1 MQFSNPFDNPQG
13 QFYILRNDQQQYSLW
28 PAHCDLPAGWA
39 VVCPPQS
46 AEACNAWLAANWST
60 LTPPIM
66 RHKELTMTTR
76 LPLVAAQPGIWMAE
90 RLSTLPGAWSVAHYV
105 ELRGALDPALLGK
118 AIVAGLQQADTL
130 SLRFEEE
137 EGEVWQWVAADRTF
151 GEPSIIDLRTA
162 PDPHRAA
169 TERMQADL
177 AQDLRVDGGN
187 PLVCHQLLRVGDD
200 RWYWYQR
207 YHHLLVDGFSFPAI
221 TRQIAAIYRAWQ
233 RGEATPESP
242 FTPFA
247 EVVDEY
253 QRYAGSEAWQ
263 RDKAFWQAQR
273 QALPAPASLSA
284 APLGGRA
291 AGSDI
296 WRMKLEMNADAFR
309 RLAGYAPQ
317 CQPADLALAL
327 TTLWLGRLCNRMDYA
342 AGFIFMRRMGSA
354 ALTSTGPVLNV
365 LPLAV
370 HIDAQETLADLAM
383 RLAAQLKK
391 MRRHQR
397 YDAEQ
402 IVRDSGKAAGDEPLF
417 GPVLN
422 VKVFDYQLD
431 IDGVQALTH
440 TLATGPVND
449 LELALFPDETGGLS
463 LEILANKARYDEAEL
478 RRHVARLTALLAQF
492 AADPALRCGEA
503 EMLSADE
510 LARLAAVN
518 DTAVPLPAT
527 TLSALVAD
535 RARKTPDAPAL
546 ADAHWQFSYREMRQQ
561 VVALAQLLRQ
571 RGVKPGESVAVA
583 LPRSVFLT
591 LALHSIVEA
600 GAAWLPL
607 DTGYPDDR
615 LRMMLEDAR
624 PSLLITSADQLARF
638 SDIPGLESLCYQQ
651 PLAAGDDAPLALSKP
666 DHTAYIIFTSGS
678 TGRPKGVM
686 VGQTAIVNRLL
697 WMQDRY
703 PLSAQDVVAQKTPCS
718 FDVSVW
724 EFWWPFIAGAQLV
737 MAEPEAHRDP
747 QAMQQFFARYGV
759 TTTHFVPSMLA
770 AFVASLDAD
779 SVAAC
784 RTLRR
789 VFCSGEALPTELCR
803 EWERLT
809 GAPLHN
815 LYGPTEAAVDVSWY
829 PACGSELAAVTGS
842 SVPIG
847 WPVWNTGLRIL
858 DAAMRPVPPGVAGD
872 LYLTGIQLAQ
882 GYLGRPD
889 LTASR
894 FIADPFAPGERMYR
908 TGDVARWLTNG
919 AVEYLGRSDDQL
931 KIRGQ
936 RIELGEIDRVM
947 SALPDVA
954 QAVSHAC
961 VFNQAAATG
970 GDARQLVGY
979 LVSDSGLPLDTAA
992 LKARLAEQLPPHMVP
1007 VVLMQLAELPLSANG
1022 KLDRKALP
1030 LPTLGGER
1038 SGRPPEPGMETLV
1051 ATAFS
1056 QLLGCEVNDID
1067 ADFFA
1072 LGGHSL
1078 LAMRLAAQLSR
1089 QLARQVTPGQVMVAS
1104 TVGKLSALLAADL
1117 SDEQARR
1124 LGLDTL
1130 LPLRESDGP
1139 TLFCFHPA
1147 SGFAWQ
1153 FSVLARY
1160 LSPRWSITG
1169 IQSPRPQGPMAS
1181 AASLDEVCEHH
1192 LRTLLAQQP
1201 HGPYYLFGYSLGGTL
1216 AQGIAARL
1224 RQRGEAV
1231 AFLGLLDTW
1240 PPETQNWAEKEA
1252 NGLDPEVL
1260 AEIDREREAFLAAQQ
1275 GQASGELFSAIEG
1288 NYADAVRLL
1297 TTAHSAKFDGKAT
1310 LFVAEKT
1317 RQAGMDPQVV
1327 WGPWVAEL
1335 EVFSQNCAH
1344 VDIISPQAF
1353 EAIGPVVRE
1362 ILG

>member
-1 MQFSNPFDNPQG
+1 
-13 QFYILRNDQQQYSLW
+13 
-28 PAHCDLPAGWA
+28 
-39 VVCPPQS
+39 
-46 AEACNAWLAANWST
+46 
-60 LTPPIM
+60 
-66 RHKELTMTTR
+66 MTTR

-309 RLAGYAPQ
+309 RLAGHAPQ

-535 RARKTPDAPAL
+535 QARKTPDAPAL

-571 RGVKPGESVAVA
+571 RGVKPGDSVAVA

-591 LALHSIVEA
+591 LALHGIVEA

-829 PACGSELAAVTGS
+829 PACGPELAAVTGS

-947 SALPDVA
+947 SGLPDVA

-1007 VVLMQLAELPLSANG
+1007 VVLMQLAELSLSANG

-1297 TTAHSAKFDGKAT
+1297 TSAHSAKFDGKAT

-1317 RQAGMDPQVV
+1317 RQEGMDPQVV

>member
-1 MQFSNPFDNPQG
+1 
-13 QFYILRNDQQQYSLW
+13 
-28 PAHCDLPAGWA
+28 
-39 VVCPPQS
+39 
-46 AEACNAWLAANWST
+46 
-60 LTPPIM
+60 
-66 RHKELTMTTR
+66 MTTR

-105 ELRGALDPALLGK
+105 ELRGALDPTLLGK

-137 EGEVWQWVAADRTF
+137 EGEVWQWLAADRTF
-151 GEPSIIDLRTA
+151 AEPSIIDLRTA

-253 QRYAGSEAWQ
+253 QRYAGSGAWQ

-309 RLAGYAPQ
+309 RLAGHAPQ

-370 HIDAQETLADLAM
+370 HIDARETLADLAM
-383 RLAAQLKK
+383 RLAGQLKK

-431 IDGVQALTH
+431 IDGVQAVTH

-478 RRHVARLTALLAQF
+478 RRHMARLTALLAQF
-492 AADPALRCGEA
+492 AADPTLRCGEA

-535 RARKTPDAPAL
+535 QARKTPDAPAL
-546 ADAHWQFSYREMRQQ
+546 ADARWQLSYREMRQQ

-571 RGVKPGESVAVA
+571 RGVKPGDSVAVA

-591 LALHSIVEA
+591 LALHGIVEA

-624 PSLLITSADQLARF
+624 PSLLIATEDQLARF

-703 PLSAQDVVAQKTPCS
+703 PLSADDVVAQKTPCS

-829 PACGSELAAVTGS
+829 PACGPELAAVTGS

-947 SALPDVA
+947 SALPDVG

-992 LKARLAEQLPPHMVP
+992 LKAQLAEQLPPHMVP

-1051 ATAFS
+1051 AAAFS

-1117 SDEQARR
+1117 SDEQAQR

-1192 LRTLLAQQP
+1192 LQTLLAQQP

-1317 RQAGMDPQVV
+1317 RQEGMDPQVV
-1327 WGPWVAEL
+1327 WGPWVGEL

>member
-1 MQFSNPFDNPQG
+1 TG
-13 QFYILRNDQQQYSLW
+13 
-28 PAHCDLPAGWA
+28 G
-39 VVCPPQS
+39 S
-46 AEACNAWLAANWST
+46 A
-60 LTPPIM
+60 
-66 RHKELTMTTR
+66 
-76 LPLVAAQPGIWMAE
+76 
-90 RLSTLPGAWSVAHYV
+90 
-105 ELRGALDPALLGK
+105 LGC
-118 AIVAGLQQADTL
+118 L
-130 SLRFEEE
+130 E
-137 EGEVWQWVAADRTF
+137 
-151 GEPSIIDLRTA
+151 
-162 PDPHRAA
+162 
-169 TERMQADL
+169 
-177 AQDLRVDGGN
+177 
-187 PLVCHQLLRVGDD
+187 LLRVGDD

-309 RLAGYAPQ
+309 RLASHAPQ

-370 HIDAQETLADLAM
+370 HIDARETLADLAM

-431 IDGVQALTH
+431 IDGVQAVTH

-478 RRHVARLTALLAQF
+478 RRHMARLTALLAQF
-492 AADPALRCGEA
+492 AADPTLRCGEA

-535 RARKTPDAPAL
+535 QARKTPDAPAL
-546 ADAHWQFSYREMRQQ
+546 ADARWQFSYREMRQQ

-571 RGVKPGESVAVA
+571 RGVKPGDSVAVA

-591 LALHSIVEA
+591 LALHGIVEA

-624 PSLLITSADQLARF
+624 PSLLIATEDQLARF

-703 PLSAQDVVAQKTPCS
+703 PLSADDVVAQKTPCS

-829 PACGSELAAVTGS
+829 PACGPELAAVTGS

-908 TGDVARWLTNG
+908 TGDVARWLANG

-947 SALPDVA
+947 SALPDVG

-1051 ATAFS
+1051 AAVFS

-1192 LRTLLAQQP
+1192 LQTLLAQQP

-1317 RQAGMDPQVV
+1317 RQEGMDPQVV
-1327 WGPWVAEL
+1327 WGPWVGEL

>member
-1 MQFSNPFDNPQG
+1 
-13 QFYILRNDQQQYSLW
+13 
-28 PAHCDLPAGWA
+28 
-39 VVCPPQS
+39 
-46 AEACNAWLAANWST
+46 
-60 LTPPIM
+60 
-66 RHKELTMTTR
+66 MTTR

-105 ELRGALDPALLGK
+105 ELRGALDPTLLGK

-137 EGEVWQWVAADRTF
+137 EGEIWQWLAADRTF
-151 GEPSIIDLRTA
+151 AEPSIIDLRTA

-309 RLAGYAPQ
+309 RLASHAPQ

-370 HIDAQETLADLAM
+370 HIDARETLADLAM

-431 IDGVQALTH
+431 IDGVQAVTH

-478 RRHVARLTALLAQF
+478 RRHMARLTALLAQF

-518 DTAVPLPAT
+518 DTAVPLPPT

-535 RARKTPDAPAL
+535 QARKTPDAPAL
-546 ADAHWQFSYREMRQQ
+546 ADARWQFSYREMRQQ

-571 RGVKPGESVAVA
+571 RGVKPGDSVAVA

-591 LALHSIVEA
+591 LALHGIVEA

-624 PSLLITSADQLARF
+624 PSLLIATEDQLARF

-651 PLAAGDDAPLALSKP
+651 PLAAGDEAPLALSKP

-703 PLSAQDVVAQKTPCS
+703 PLSADDVVAQKTPCS

-737 MAEPEAHRDP
+737 MAEPESHRDP

-947 SALPDVA
+947 LALPDVG

-1051 ATAFS
+1051 AAAFS

-1117 SDEQARR
+1117 SDEQAQR

-1192 LRTLLAQQP
+1192 LQTLLAQQP

-1317 RQAGMDPQVV
+1317 RQEGMDPQVV
-1327 WGPWVAEL
+1327 WGPWVGEL

>member
-1 MQFSNPFDNPQG
+1 
-13 QFYILRNDQQQYSLW
+13 
-28 PAHCDLPAGWA
+28 
-39 VVCPPQS
+39 
-46 AEACNAWLAANWST
+46 
-60 LTPPIM
+60 
-66 RHKELTMTTR
+66 MTTR

-105 ELRGALDPALLGK
+105 ELRGALDPTLLGK

-137 EGEVWQWVAADRTF
+137 EGEVWQWLAADRTF
-151 GEPSIIDLRTA
+151 AEPSIIDLRTA

-309 RLAGYAPQ
+309 RLASHAPQ

-370 HIDAQETLADLAM
+370 HIDARETLADLAM

-431 IDGVQALTH
+431 IDGVEAVTH

-478 RRHVARLTALLAQF
+478 RRHMARLTALLAQF
-492 AADPALRCGEA
+492 AADPAMRCGEA

-535 RARKTPDAPAL
+535 QARKTPDAPAL
-546 ADAHWQFSYREMRQQ
+546 ADARWQFSYREMRQQ

-571 RGVKPGESVAVA
+571 RGVKPGDSVAVA

-591 LALHSIVEA
+591 LALHGIVEA

-624 PSLLITSADQLARF
+624 PSLLIATEDQLARF

-703 PLSAQDVVAQKTPCS
+703 PLSADDVVAQKTPCS

-829 PACGSELAAVTGS
+829 PACGPELAAVTGS

-908 TGDVARWLTNG
+908 TGDVARWLANG

-947 SALPDVA
+947 SALPDVG

-1051 ATAFS
+1051 AAAFS

-1117 SDEQARR
+1117 SDEQAQR

-1317 RQAGMDPQVV
+1317 RQEGMDPQVV
-1327 WGPWVAEL
+1327 WGPWVGEL

>member
-1 MQFSNPFDNPQG
+1 
-13 QFYILRNDQQQYSLW
+13 
-28 PAHCDLPAGWA
+28 
-39 VVCPPQS
+39 
-46 AEACNAWLAANWST
+46 
-60 LTPPIM
+60 
-66 RHKELTMTTR
+66 MTTR

-309 RLAGYAPQ
+309 RLAGHAPQ

-431 IDGVQALTH
+431 IDGVQAVTH

-535 RARKTPDAPAL
+535 QARKTPDAPAL
-546 ADAHWQFSYREMRQQ
+546 ADARWQFSYREMRQQ

-571 RGVKPGESVAVA
+571 RGVKPGDSVAVA

-591 LALHSIVEA
+591 LALHGIVEA

-624 PSLLITSADQLARF
+624 PSLLITSEDQLARF

-829 PACGSELAAVTGS
+829 PACGPELAAVTGS

-1007 VVLMQLAELPLSANG
+1007 VVLMQLADLPLSANG

>member
-1 MQFSNPFDNPQG
+1 
-13 QFYILRNDQQQYSLW
+13 
-28 PAHCDLPAGWA
+28 
-39 VVCPPQS
+39 
-46 AEACNAWLAANWST
+46 
-60 LTPPIM
+60 
-66 RHKELTMTTR
+66 MTTR

-233 RGEATPESP
+233 RGETTPESP

-273 QALPAPASLSA
+273 QALPSPASLSA

-309 RLAGYAPQ
+309 RLAGHAPQ

-431 IDGVQALTH
+431 IDGVQAVTH

-503 EMLSADE
+503 EMLSANE

-518 DTAVPLPAT
+518 DTVVPLPAT

-535 RARKTPDAPAL
+535 QARKTPDAPAL
-546 ADAHWQFSYREMRQQ
+546 ADARWQFSYREMRQQ

-571 RGVKPGESVAVA
+571 RGVKPGDSVAVA

-591 LALHSIVEA
+591 LALHGIVEA

-624 PSLLITSADQLARF
+624 PSLLITSEDQLARF

-829 PACGSELAAVTGS
+829 PACGPELAAVTGS

-947 SALPDVA
+947 SGLPDVA

-1007 VVLMQLAELPLSANG
+1007 VVLMQLADLPLSANG

>member
-1 MQFSNPFDNPQG
+1 
-13 QFYILRNDQQQYSLW
+13 
-28 PAHCDLPAGWA
+28 
-39 VVCPPQS
+39 
-46 AEACNAWLAANWST
+46 
-60 LTPPIM
+60 
-66 RHKELTMTTR
+66 MTTR

-105 ELRGALDPALLGK
+105 ELRGALDPTLLGK

-151 GEPSIIDLRTA
+151 AEPSIIDLRTA

-309 RLAGYAPQ
+309 RLASHAPQ

-370 HIDAQETLADLAM
+370 HIDARETLADLAM

-431 IDGVQALTH
+431 IDGVQAVTH

-478 RRHVARLTALLAQF
+478 RRHMARLTALLAQF
-492 AADPALRCGEA
+492 AADPTLRCGEA

-535 RARKTPDAPAL
+535 QARKTPDAPAL
-546 ADAHWQFSYREMRQQ
+546 ADARWQFSYREMRQQ

-571 RGVKPGESVAVA
+571 RGVKPGDSVAVA

-591 LALHSIVEA
+591 LALHGIVEA

-624 PSLLITSADQLARF
+624 PSLLIATEDQLARF

-703 PLSAQDVVAQKTPCS
+703 PLSADDVVAQKTPCS

-829 PACGSELAAVTGS
+829 PACGPELAAVTGS

-908 TGDVARWLTNG
+908 TGDVARWLANG

-947 SALPDVA
+947 SALPDVG

-1051 ATAFS
+1051 AAAFS

-1117 SDEQARR
+1117 SDEQAQR

-1139 TLFCFHPA
+1139 RLFCFHPA

-1181 AASLDEVCEHH
+1181 AASLDEVYEHH
-1192 LRTLLAQQP
+1192 LQTLLAQQP

-1317 RQAGMDPQVV
+1317 RQEGMDPQVV
-1327 WGPWVAEL
+1327 WGPWVGEL

>member
-1 MQFSNPFDNPQG
+1 
-13 QFYILRNDQQQYSLW
+13 
-28 PAHCDLPAGWA
+28 
-39 VVCPPQS
+39 
-46 AEACNAWLAANWST
+46 
-60 LTPPIM
+60 
-66 RHKELTMTTR
+66 MTTR

-273 QALPAPASLSA
+273 QALPSPASLSA

-309 RLAGYAPQ
+309 RLAGHAPQ

-431 IDGVQALTH
+431 IDGVQAVTH

-503 EMLSADE
+503 EMLSANE

-518 DTAVPLPAT
+518 DTVVPLPAT

-535 RARKTPDAPAL
+535 QARKTPDAPAL
-546 ADAHWQFSYREMRQQ
+546 ADARWQFSYREMRQQ

-571 RGVKPGESVAVA
+571 RGVKPGDSVAVA

-591 LALHSIVEA
+591 LALHGIVEA

-624 PSLLITSADQLARF
+624 PSLLITSEDQLARF

-724 EFWWPFIAGAQLV
+724 EFWWPFIAGTQLV

-829 PACGSELAAVTGS
+829 PACGPELAAVTGS

-947 SALPDVA
+947 SGLPDVA

-1104 TVGKLSALLAADL
+1104 AVGKLSALLAADL

>member
-1 MQFSNPFDNPQG
+1 M
-13 QFYILRNDQQQYSLW
+13 
-28 PAHCDLPAGWA
+28 
-39 VVCPPQS
+39 
-46 AEACNAWLAANWST
+46 
-60 LTPPIM
+60 
-66 RHKELTMTTR
+66 
-76 LPLVAAQPGIWMAE
+76 
-90 RLSTLPGAWSVAHYV
+90 
-105 ELRGALDPALLGK
+105 
-118 AIVAGLQQADTL
+118 
-130 SLRFEEE
+130 
-137 EGEVWQWVAADRTF
+137 
-151 GEPSIIDLRTA
+151 
-162 PDPHRAA
+162 
-169 TERMQADL
+169 
-177 AQDLRVDGGN
+177 
-187 PLVCHQLLRVGDD
+187 
-200 RWYWYQR
+200 
-207 YHHLLVDGFSFPAI
+207 DGFSFPAI

-309 RLAGYAPQ
+309 RLAGHAPQ

-431 IDGVQALTH
+431 IDGVQAVTH

-478 RRHVARLTALLAQF
+478 RRHMARLTALLAQF

-535 RARKTPDAPAL
+535 QARKTPDAPAL
-546 ADAHWQFSYREMRQQ
+546 ADARWQFSYREMRQQ

-571 RGVKPGESVAVA
+571 RGVKPGDSVAVA

-591 LALHSIVEA
+591 LALHGIVEA

-624 PSLLITSADQLARF
+624 PSLLIATEDQLARF

-703 PLSAQDVVAQKTPCS
+703 PLSADDVVAQKTPCS

-947 SALPDVA
+947 LALPDVG

-1051 ATAFS
+1051 AAAFS

-1117 SDEQARR
+1117 SDEQAQR

-1192 LRTLLAQQP
+1192 LQTLLAQQP

-1317 RQAGMDPQVV
+1317 RQEGMDPQVV
-1327 WGPWVAEL
+1327 WGPWVGEL

>member
-1 MQFSNPFDNPQG
+1 
-13 QFYILRNDQQQYSLW
+13 
-28 PAHCDLPAGWA
+28 
-39 VVCPPQS
+39 
-46 AEACNAWLAANWST
+46 
-60 LTPPIM
+60 
-66 RHKELTMTTR
+66 MTTR

-105 ELRGALDPALLGK
+105 ELRGALDPTLLGK
-118 AIVAGLQQADTL
+118 SIVAGLQQADTL

-137 EGEVWQWVAADRTF
+137 EGEVWQWLAADRTF
-151 GEPSIIDLRTA
+151 AEPSIIDLRTA

-309 RLAGYAPQ
+309 RLASHAPQ

-370 HIDAQETLADLAM
+370 HIDARETLADLAM
-383 RLAAQLKK
+383 RLAGQLKK

-431 IDGVQALTH
+431 IDGVEAVTH

-478 RRHVARLTALLAQF
+478 RRHMARLTALLAQF

-518 DTAVPLPAT
+518 DTVVPLPAT

-535 RARKTPDAPAL
+535 QARKTPDAPAL
-546 ADAHWQFSYREMRQQ
+546 ADARWQFSYREMRQQ

-571 RGVKPGESVAVA
+571 RGVKPGDSVAVA

-591 LALHSIVEA
+591 LALHGIVEA

-607 DTGYPDDR
+607 DTSYPDDR

-624 PSLLITSADQLARF
+624 PSLLIATEDQLARF

-651 PLAAGDDAPLALSKP
+651 PLAAGDDAPLAVSKP

-703 PLSAQDVVAQKTPCS
+703 PLSADDVVAQKTPCS

-947 SALPDVA
+947 SALPDVG

-1051 ATAFS
+1051 AAAFS

-1117 SDEQARR
+1117 SDEQAQR

-1192 LRTLLAQQP
+1192 LQTLLAQQP

-1317 RQAGMDPQVV
+1317 RQEGMDPQVV
-1327 WGPWVAEL
+1327 WGPWVGEL

>member
-1 MQFSNPFDNPQG
+1 
-13 QFYILRNDQQQYSLW
+13 
-28 PAHCDLPAGWA
+28 
-39 VVCPPQS
+39 
-46 AEACNAWLAANWST
+46 
-60 LTPPIM
+60 
-66 RHKELTMTTR
+66 MTTR

-105 ELRGALDPALLGK
+105 ELRGALDPTLLGK

-151 GEPSIIDLRTA
+151 AEPSIIDLRTA

-309 RLAGYAPQ
+309 RLAGHAPQ

-370 HIDAQETLADLAM
+370 HIDARETLADLAM
-383 RLAAQLKK
+383 RLAGQLKK

-431 IDGVQALTH
+431 IDGVQAVTH

-478 RRHVARLTALLAQF
+478 RRHMARLTALLAQF

-535 RARKTPDAPAL
+535 QARKTPDAPAL
-546 ADAHWQFSYREMRQQ
+546 ADARWQFSYREMRQQ

-571 RGVKPGESVAVA
+571 RGVKPGDSVAVA

-591 LALHSIVEA
+591 LALHGIVEA

-624 PSLLITSADQLARF
+624 PSLLIATEDQLARF

-703 PLSAQDVVAQKTPCS
+703 PLSADDVVAQKTPCS

-829 PACGSELAAVTGS
+829 PACGPELAAVTGS

-947 SALPDVA
+947 LALPDVG

-1051 ATAFS
+1051 AAAFS

-1117 SDEQARR
+1117 SDEQAQR

-1317 RQAGMDPQVV
+1317 RQEGMDPQVV
-1327 WGPWVAEL
+1327 WGPWVGEL

>member
-1 MQFSNPFDNPQG
+1 
-13 QFYILRNDQQQYSLW
+13 
-28 PAHCDLPAGWA
+28 
-39 VVCPPQS
+39 
-46 AEACNAWLAANWST
+46 
-60 LTPPIM
+60 
-66 RHKELTMTTR
+66 MTTR

-130 SLRFEEE
+130 SLRFEEQ
-137 EGEVWQWVAADRTF
+137 EGEVWQWVAAERTF
-151 GEPSIIDLRTA
+151 AEPPIIDLRLT

-242 FTPFA
+242 FTSFA

-309 RLAGYAPQ
+309 RLASHVPQ

-431 IDGVQALTH
+431 IDGVEAVTH

-478 RRHVARLTALLAQF
+478 RRHMARLTALLAQF
-492 AADPALRCGEA
+492 AADPTLRCGDA

-518 DTAVPLPAT
+518 DTAMPLPAT

-535 RARKTPDAPAL
+535 QARKTPDAPAL
-546 ADAHWQFSYREMRQQ
+546 ADANWQFSYREMRQQ

-571 RGVKPGESVAVA
+571 RGVKPGDSVAVA

-591 LALHSIVEA
+591 LALHGIVEA

-624 PSLLITSADQLARF
+624 PSLLIASADQLARF

-651 PLAAGDDAPLALSKP
+651 PLAVVDDAPLALSKP

-829 PACGSELAAVTGS
+829 PACGPELAAVTGS

-908 TGDVARWLTNG
+908 TGDVARWLANG

-936 RIELGEIDRVM
+936 RIELGEIDRAM

-1051 ATAFS
+1051 AAAFS

-1089 QLARQVTPGQVMVAS
+1089 QLARQLTPGQVMVAS

-1117 SDEQARR
+1117 SDEQAQR

-1130 LPLRESDGP
+1130 LPLRESEGP

-1192 LRTLLAQQP
+1192 LQTLLAQQP

-1252 NGLDPEVL
+1252 NGLDPAVL
-1260 AEIDREREAFLAAQQ
+1260 AEIARERETFLAAQQ
-1275 GQASGELFSAIEG
+1275 GQASGELFCAIEA

-1327 WGPWVAEL
+1327 WGPWVGEL

-1353 EAIGPVVRE
+1353 EAIGPVVKE

>member
-1 MQFSNPFDNPQG
+1 
-13 QFYILRNDQQQYSLW
+13 
-28 PAHCDLPAGWA
+28 
-39 VVCPPQS
+39 
-46 AEACNAWLAANWST
+46 
-60 LTPPIM
+60 M
-66 RHKELTMTTR
+66 RYKELTMTTR

-105 ELRGALDPALLGK
+105 ELRGALDPTLLGK

-137 EGEVWQWVAADRTF
+137 EGEVWQWLAADRTF
-151 GEPSIIDLRTA
+151 AEPSIIDLRTA

-200 RWYWYQR
+200 CWYWYQR

-309 RLAGYAPQ
+309 RLASHAPQ

-327 TTLWLGRLCNRMDYA
+327 TTLWLGRLCNRMDYT

-383 RLAAQLKK
+383 RLAGQLKK

-431 IDGVQALTH
+431 IDGVQAVTH

-478 RRHVARLTALLAQF
+478 RRHMARLTALLAQF

-518 DTAVPLPAT
+518 DTVEPLPAT

-535 RARKTPDAPAL
+535 QARKTPDAPAL
-546 ADAHWQFSYREMRQQ
+546 ADARWQFSYREMRQQ
-561 VVALAQLLRQ
+561 VVALAQRLRQ
-571 RGVKPGESVAVA
+571 RGVKPGDSVAVA

-591 LALHSIVEA
+591 LALHGIVEA

-624 PSLLITSADQLARF
+624 PTLLIATEDQLARF
-638 SDIPGLESLCYQQ
+638 SDIPGLQSLCYQQ
-651 PLAAGDDAPLALSKP
+651 PLAAGDEAPLALSKP

-703 PLSAQDVVAQKTPCS
+703 PLSADDVVAQKTPCS

-829 PACGSELAAVTGS
+829 PACGPELAAVTGS

-908 TGDVARWLTNG
+908 TGDVARWLANG

-947 SALPDVA
+947 SALPDVG

-1117 SDEQARR
+1117 SDEQAQR

-1317 RQAGMDPQVV
+1317 RQEGMDPQVV
-1327 WGPWVAEL
+1327 WGPWVGEL

-1344 VDIISPQAF
+1344 VDIISPEAF

>member
-1 MQFSNPFDNPQG
+1 
-13 QFYILRNDQQQYSLW
+13 
-28 PAHCDLPAGWA
+28 
-39 VVCPPQS
+39 
-46 AEACNAWLAANWST
+46 
-60 LTPPIM
+60 
-66 RHKELTMTTR
+66 MTTR

-105 ELRGALDPALLGK
+105 ELRGALDPTLLGK

-137 EGEVWQWVAADRTF
+137 EGEVWQWLAADRTF
-151 GEPSIIDLRTA
+151 AEPSIIDLRTA

-309 RLAGYAPQ
+309 RLAGHAPQ

-383 RLAAQLKK
+383 RLAGQLKK

-431 IDGVQALTH
+431 IDGVQAVTH

-478 RRHVARLTALLAQF
+478 RRHMARLTALLAQF

-535 RARKTPDAPAL
+535 QARKTPDAPAL
-546 ADAHWQFSYREMRQQ
+546 ADARWQFSYREMRQQ

-571 RGVKPGESVAVA
+571 RGVKPGDSVAVA

-591 LALHSIVEA
+591 LALHGIVEA

-624 PSLLITSADQLARF
+624 PSLLIATEDQLARF

-703 PLSAQDVVAQKTPCS
+703 PLSADDVVAQKTPCS

-724 EFWWPFIAGAQLV
+724 EFWWPFIAGSQLV

-829 PACGSELAAVTGS
+829 PACGPELAAVTGS

-908 TGDVARWLTNG
+908 TGDVARWLANG

-947 SALPDVA
+947 SALPDVG

-1051 ATAFS
+1051 AAAFS

-1117 SDEQARR
+1117 SDEQAQR

-1192 LRTLLAQQP
+1192 LQTLLAQQP

-1317 RQAGMDPQVV
+1317 RQEGMDPQVV
-1327 WGPWVAEL
+1327 WGPWVGEL

>member
-1 MQFSNPFDNPQG
+1 
-13 QFYILRNDQQQYSLW
+13 
-28 PAHCDLPAGWA
+28 
-39 VVCPPQS
+39 
-46 AEACNAWLAANWST
+46 
-60 LTPPIM
+60 
-66 RHKELTMTTR
+66 MTTR

-105 ELRGALDPALLGK
+105 ELRGALDPTLLGK

-137 EGEVWQWVAADRTF
+137 EGEVWQWLAADRTF
-151 GEPSIIDLRTA
+151 AEPSIIDLRTA

-247 EVVDEY
+247 GVVDEY

-309 RLAGYAPQ
+309 RLASHAPQ

-370 HIDAQETLADLAM
+370 HIDARETLADLAM

-431 IDGVQALTH
+431 IDGVQAVTH

-478 RRHVARLTALLAQF
+478 RRHMARLTALLAQF
-492 AADPALRCGEA
+492 AADPTLRCGEA

-535 RARKTPDAPAL
+535 QARKTPDAPAL
-546 ADAHWQFSYREMRQQ
+546 ADARWQFSYREMRQQ

-571 RGVKPGESVAVA
+571 RGVKPGDSVAVA

-591 LALHSIVEA
+591 LALHGIVEA

-624 PSLLITSADQLARF
+624 PSLLIATEDQLARF

-651 PLAAGDDAPLALSKP
+651 PLAAGDDAPLAVSKP

-703 PLSAQDVVAQKTPCS
+703 PLSADDVVAQKTPCS

-829 PACGSELAAVTGS
+829 PACGPELAAVTGS

-919 AVEYLGRSDDQL
+919 AVGYLGRSDDQL

-947 SALPDVA
+947 LALPDVG

-1051 ATAFS
+1051 AAAFS

-1117 SDEQARR
+1117 SDEQAQR

-1317 RQAGMDPQVV
+1317 RQEGMDPQVV
-1327 WGPWVAEL
+1327 WGPWVGEL

>member
-1 MQFSNPFDNPQG
+1 
-13 QFYILRNDQQQYSLW
+13 
-28 PAHCDLPAGWA
+28 
-39 VVCPPQS
+39 
-46 AEACNAWLAANWST
+46 
-60 LTPPIM
+60 
-66 RHKELTMTTR
+66 MTTR

-105 ELRGALDPALLGK
+105 ELRGALDPTLLGK

-137 EGEVWQWVAADRTF
+137 EGEVWQWLAADRTF
-151 GEPSIIDLRTA
+151 AEPSIIDLRTA

-242 FTPFA
+242 FTPFV

-309 RLAGYAPQ
+309 RLASHAPQ

-370 HIDAQETLADLAM
+370 HIDARETLADLAM
-383 RLAAQLKK
+383 RLAGQLKK

-431 IDGVQALTH
+431 IDGVQAVTH

-478 RRHVARLTALLAQF
+478 RRHMARLTALLAQF

-518 DTAVPLPAT
+518 DTVVPLPAT

-535 RARKTPDAPAL
+535 QARKTPDAPAL
-546 ADAHWQFSYREMRQQ
+546 ADARWQFSYREMRQQ

-571 RGVKPGESVAVA
+571 RGVKPGDSVAVA

-591 LALHSIVEA
+591 LALHGIVEA

-624 PSLLITSADQLARF
+624 PSLLITSEDQLARF

-703 PLSAQDVVAQKTPCS
+703 PLSADDVVAQKTPCS

-908 TGDVARWLTNG
+908 TGDVAHWLANG

-947 SALPDVA
+947 SALPDVG

-1030 LPTLGGER
+1030 LPTLGSER

-1051 ATAFS
+1051 AAAFS

-1117 SDEQARR
+1117 SDEQAQR

-1317 RQAGMDPQVV
+1317 RQEGMDPQVV
-1327 WGPWVAEL
+1327 WGPWVGEL

>member
-1 MQFSNPFDNPQG
+1 
-13 QFYILRNDQQQYSLW
+13 
-28 PAHCDLPAGWA
+28 
-39 VVCPPQS
+39 
-46 AEACNAWLAANWST
+46 
-60 LTPPIM
+60 
-66 RHKELTMTTR
+66 MTTR

-105 ELRGALDPALLGK
+105 ELRGALDPTLLGK
-118 AIVAGLQQADTL
+118 SIVAGLQQADTL

-137 EGEVWQWVAADRTF
+137 EGEVWQWLAADRTF
-151 GEPSIIDLRTA
+151 AEPSIIDLRTA

-309 RLAGYAPQ
+309 RLASHAPQ

-370 HIDAQETLADLAM
+370 HIDARETLADLAM
-383 RLAAQLKK
+383 RLAGQLKK

-431 IDGVQALTH
+431 IDGVEAVTH

-478 RRHVARLTALLAQF
+478 RRHMARLTALLAQF

-518 DTAVPLPAT
+518 DTVVPLPAT

-535 RARKTPDAPAL
+535 QARKTPDAPAL
-546 ADAHWQFSYREMRQQ
+546 ADARWQFSYREMRQQ

-571 RGVKPGESVAVA
+571 RGVKPGDSVAVA

-591 LALHSIVEA
+591 LALHGIVEA

-624 PSLLITSADQLARF
+624 PSLLIATEDQLARF

-651 PLAAGDDAPLALSKP
+651 PLAAGDDAPLAVSKP

-703 PLSAQDVVAQKTPCS
+703 PLSADDVVAQKTPCS

-947 SALPDVA
+947 SALPDVG

-1038 SGRPPEPGMETLV
+1038 SGRPPEPGIETLV
-1051 ATAFS
+1051 AAAFS

-1117 SDEQARR
+1117 SDEQAQR

-1192 LRTLLAQQP
+1192 LQTLLAQQP

-1317 RQAGMDPQVV
+1317 RQEGMDPQVV
-1327 WGPWVAEL
+1327 WGPWVGEL

>member
-1 MQFSNPFDNPQG
+1 
-13 QFYILRNDQQQYSLW
+13 
-28 PAHCDLPAGWA
+28 
-39 VVCPPQS
+39 
-46 AEACNAWLAANWST
+46 
-60 LTPPIM
+60 
-66 RHKELTMTTR
+66 MTTR

-137 EGEVWQWVAADRTF
+137 EGEVWQWLAADRTF
-151 GEPSIIDLRTA
+151 AEPSIIDLRTA

-309 RLAGYAPQ
+309 RLAGHAPQ

-431 IDGVQALTH
+431 IDGVQAVTH

-535 RARKTPDAPAL
+535 QARKTPDAPAL
-546 ADAHWQFSYREMRQQ
+546 ADARWQFSYREMRQQ

-571 RGVKPGESVAVA
+571 RGVKPGDSVAVA

-591 LALHSIVEA
+591 LALHGIVEA

-624 PSLLITSADQLARF
+624 PSLLIATEDQLARF

-651 PLAAGDDAPLALSKP
+651 PLAVADDAPLALSKP

-703 PLSAQDVVAQKTPCS
+703 PLSADDVVAQKTPCS

-1007 VVLMQLAELPLSANG
+1007 VVLMQLADLPLSANG

>member
-1 MQFSNPFDNPQG
+1 
-13 QFYILRNDQQQYSLW
+13 
-28 PAHCDLPAGWA
+28 
-39 VVCPPQS
+39 
-46 AEACNAWLAANWST
+46 
-60 LTPPIM
+60 
-66 RHKELTMTTR
+66 
-76 LPLVAAQPGIWMAE
+76 
-90 RLSTLPGAWSVAHYV
+90 
-105 ELRGALDPALLGK
+105 
-118 AIVAGLQQADTL
+118 
-130 SLRFEEE
+130 
-137 EGEVWQWVAADRTF
+137 
-151 GEPSIIDLRTA
+151 
-162 PDPHRAA
+162 
-169 TERMQADL
+169 
-177 AQDLRVDGGN
+177 
-187 PLVCHQLLRVGDD
+187 
-200 RWYWYQR
+200 
-207 YHHLLVDGFSFPAI
+207 
-221 TRQIAAIYRAWQ
+221 
-233 RGEATPESP
+233 
-242 FTPFA
+242 
-247 EVVDEY
+247 
-253 QRYAGSEAWQ
+253 
-263 RDKAFWQAQR
+263 
-273 QALPAPASLSA
+273 
-284 APLGGRA
+284 
-291 AGSDI
+291 
-296 WRMKLEMNADAFR
+296 MKLEMNADAFR
-309 RLAGYAPQ
+309 RLASHAPQ

-370 HIDAQETLADLAM
+370 HIDARETLADLAM

-431 IDGVQALTH
+431 IDGVQAVTH

-478 RRHVARLTALLAQF
+478 RRHMARLTALLAQF

-518 DTAVPLPAT
+518 DTVVPLPAT

-535 RARKTPDAPAL
+535 QARKTPDAPAL
-546 ADAHWQFSYREMRQQ
+546 ADARWQFSYREMRQQ

-571 RGVKPGESVAVA
+571 RGVKPGDSVAVA

-591 LALHSIVEA
+591 LALHGIVEA

-624 PSLLITSADQLARF
+624 PSLLIATEDQLARF

-703 PLSAQDVVAQKTPCS
+703 PLSADDVVAQKTPCS

-829 PACGSELAAVTGS
+829 PACGPELAAVTGS

-908 TGDVARWLTNG
+908 TGDVARWLANG

-947 SALPDVA
+947 SALPDVG

-1117 SDEQARR
+1117 SDEQAQR

-1317 RQAGMDPQVV
+1317 RQEGMDPQVV
-1327 WGPWVAEL
+1327 WGPWVGEL

>member
-1 MQFSNPFDNPQG
+1 
-13 QFYILRNDQQQYSLW
+13 
-28 PAHCDLPAGWA
+28 
-39 VVCPPQS
+39 
-46 AEACNAWLAANWST
+46 
-60 LTPPIM
+60 
-66 RHKELTMTTR
+66 MTTR

-105 ELRGALDPALLGK
+105 ELRGALDPTLLGK

-137 EGEVWQWVAADRTF
+137 EGEVWQWLAADRTF
-151 GEPSIIDLRTA
+151 AEPSIIDLRTA

-309 RLAGYAPQ
+309 RLASHAPQ

-370 HIDAQETLADLAM
+370 HIDARETLADLAM

-431 IDGVQALTH
+431 IDGVQAVTH

-478 RRHVARLTALLAQF
+478 RRHMARLTALLAQF

-535 RARKTPDAPAL
+535 QARKTPDAPAL
-546 ADAHWQFSYREMRQQ
+546 ADARWQFSYREMRQQ

-571 RGVKPGESVAVA
+571 RGVKPGDSVAVA

-591 LALHSIVEA
+591 LALHGIVEA

-624 PSLLITSADQLARF
+624 PSLLIATEDQLARF

-703 PLSAQDVVAQKTPCS
+703 PLSADDVVAQKTPCS

-829 PACGSELAAVTGS
+829 PACGPELAAVTGS

-908 TGDVARWLTNG
+908 TGDVARWLANG

-947 SALPDVA
+947 SALPDVG

-992 LKARLAEQLPPHMVP
+992 LKAQLAEQLPPHMVP

-1051 ATAFS
+1051 AAAFS

-1117 SDEQARR
+1117 SDEQAQR

-1317 RQAGMDPQVV
+1317 RQEGMDPQVV
-1327 WGPWVAEL
+1327 WGPWVGEL

>member
-1 MQFSNPFDNPQG
+1 
-13 QFYILRNDQQQYSLW
+13 
-28 PAHCDLPAGWA
+28 
-39 VVCPPQS
+39 
-46 AEACNAWLAANWST
+46 
-60 LTPPIM
+60 
-66 RHKELTMTTR
+66 MTTR

-105 ELRGALDPALLGK
+105 ELRGALDPTLLGK

-137 EGEVWQWVAADRTF
+137 EGEVWQWLAADRTF
-151 GEPSIIDLRTA
+151 AEPSIIDLRTA

-309 RLAGYAPQ
+309 RLAGHAPQ

-370 HIDAQETLADLAM
+370 HIDARETLADLAM
-383 RLAAQLKK
+383 RLAGQLKK

-431 IDGVQALTH
+431 IDGVQAVTH

-478 RRHVARLTALLAQF
+478 RRHMARLTALLAQF

-535 RARKTPDAPAL
+535 QARKTPDAPAL
-546 ADAHWQFSYREMRQQ
+546 ADARWQFSYREMRQQ

-571 RGVKPGESVAVA
+571 RGVKPGDSVAVA

-591 LALHSIVEA
+591 LALHGIVEA

-624 PSLLITSADQLARF
+624 PSLLIATEDQLARF

-651 PLAAGDDAPLALSKP
+651 PLAAGDEAPLALSKP

-703 PLSAQDVVAQKTPCS
+703 PLSADDVVAQKTPCS

-829 PACGSELAAVTGS
+829 PACGPELAAVTGS

-908 TGDVARWLTNG
+908 TGDVARWLANG

-947 SALPDVA
+947 SALPDVG

-1051 ATAFS
+1051 AAAFS
-1056 QLLGCEVNDID
+1056 QLLGCEVKDID

-1117 SDEQARR
+1117 SDEQAQR

-1317 RQAGMDPQVV
+1317 RQEGMDPQVV
-1327 WGPWVAEL
+1327 WGPWVGEL

>member
-1 MQFSNPFDNPQG
+1 
-13 QFYILRNDQQQYSLW
+13 
-28 PAHCDLPAGWA
+28 
-39 VVCPPQS
+39 
-46 AEACNAWLAANWST
+46 
-60 LTPPIM
+60 
-66 RHKELTMTTR
+66 MTTR

-130 SLRFEEE
+130 SLRFEEQ
-137 EGEVWQWVAADRTF
+137 EGEVWQWVAAERTF
-151 GEPSIIDLRTA
+151 AEPPIIDLRTT

-242 FTPFA
+242 FTSFA

-309 RLAGYAPQ
+309 RLASHVPQ

-431 IDGVQALTH
+431 IDGVEAVTH

-478 RRHVARLTALLAQF
+478 RRHMARLTALLAQF
-492 AADPALRCGEA
+492 AADPTLRCGDA

-510 LARLAAVN
+510 LTRLTAVN
-518 DTAVPLPAT
+518 DTAMPLPAT

-535 RARKTPDAPAL
+535 QARKTPDAPAL
-546 ADAHWQFSYREMRQQ
+546 ADANWQFSYREMRQQ

-571 RGVKPGESVAVA
+571 RGVKPGDSVAVA

-591 LALHSIVEA
+591 LALHGIVEA

-624 PSLLITSADQLARF
+624 PSLLIASEDQLARF

-651 PLAAGDDAPLALSKP
+651 PLAVADDAPLVLSKP

-703 PLSAQDVVAQKTPCS
+703 PLSADDVVAQKTPCS

-724 EFWWPFIAGAQLV
+724 EFWWPFIAGARLV

-747 QAMQQFFARYGV
+747 QAMQQFFAHYGV

-829 PACGSELAAVTGS
+829 PACGPELAAVTGS

-908 TGDVARWLTNG
+908 TGDVARWLANG

-936 RIELGEIDRVM
+936 RIELGEIDRAM

-1007 VVLMQLAELPLSANG
+1007 VVLMQLADLPLSANG

-1051 ATAFS
+1051 AAAFS

-1117 SDEQARR
+1117 SDEQAQR

-1192 LRTLLAQQP
+1192 LQTLLAQQP

-1252 NGLDPEVL
+1252 NGLDPAVL
-1260 AEIDREREAFLAAQQ
+1260 AEIAREREAFLAAQQ
-1275 GQASGELFSAIEG
+1275 GQASGELFCAIEA

-1327 WGPWVAEL
+1327 WGPWVGEL

-1353 EAIGPVVRE
+1353 EAIGPVVKE

>member
-1 MQFSNPFDNPQG
+1 
-13 QFYILRNDQQQYSLW
+13 
-28 PAHCDLPAGWA
+28 
-39 VVCPPQS
+39 
-46 AEACNAWLAANWST
+46 
-60 LTPPIM
+60 
-66 RHKELTMTTR
+66 MTTR

-105 ELRGALDPALLGK
+105 ELRGALDPTLLGK

-137 EGEVWQWVAADRTF
+137 EGEVWQWLAADRTF
-151 GEPSIIDLRTA
+151 AEPSIIDLRTA

-309 RLAGYAPQ
+309 RLASHAPQ

-370 HIDAQETLADLAM
+370 HIDARETLADLAM

-431 IDGVQALTH
+431 IDGVEAVTH

-478 RRHVARLTALLAQF
+478 RRHMARLTALLAQF

-518 DTAVPLPAT
+518 DTVVPLPAT

-535 RARKTPDAPAL
+535 QARKTPDAPAL
-546 ADAHWQFSYREMRQQ
+546 ADARWQFSYREMRQQ

-571 RGVKPGESVAVA
+571 RGVKPGDSVAVA

-591 LALHSIVEA
+591 LALHGIVEA

-624 PSLLITSADQLARF
+624 PSLLITSEDQLARF

-703 PLSAQDVVAQKTPCS
+703 PLSADDVVAQKTPCC

-829 PACGSELAAVTGS
+829 PACGPELAAVTGS

-908 TGDVARWLTNG
+908 TGDVARWLANG

-947 SALPDVA
+947 SALPDVG

-1051 ATAFS
+1051 AAAFS

-1117 SDEQARR
+1117 SDEQAQR

-1297 TTAHSAKFDGKAT
+1297 TSAHSAKFDGKAT

-1317 RQAGMDPQVV
+1317 RQEGMDPQVV
-1327 WGPWVAEL
+1327 WGPWVGEL

>member
-1 MQFSNPFDNPQG
+1 
-13 QFYILRNDQQQYSLW
+13 
-28 PAHCDLPAGWA
+28 
-39 VVCPPQS
+39 
-46 AEACNAWLAANWST
+46 
-60 LTPPIM
+60 
-66 RHKELTMTTR
+66 MTTR

-130 SLRFEEE
+130 SLRFEEQ
-137 EGEVWQWVAADRTF
+137 EGEVWQWVAAERTF
-151 GEPSIIDLRTA
+151 AEPPIIDLRLT

-242 FTPFA
+242 FTSFA

-309 RLAGYAPQ
+309 RLASHVPQ

-431 IDGVQALTH
+431 IDGVEAVTH

-478 RRHVARLTALLAQF
+478 RRHMARLTALLAQF
-492 AADPALRCGEA
+492 AADPTLRCGDA

-510 LARLAAVN
+510 LTRLAAVN

-535 RARKTPDAPAL
+535 QARKTPDAPAL
-546 ADAHWQFSYREMRQQ
+546 ADANWQFSYREMRQQ

-571 RGVKPGESVAVA
+571 RGVKPGDSVAVA

-591 LALHSIVEA
+591 LALHGIVEA

-624 PSLLITSADQLARF
+624 PSLLIATEDQLARF

-651 PLAAGDDAPLALSKP
+651 PLAVADDAPLALSKP

-703 PLSAQDVVAQKTPCS
+703 PLSADDVVAQKTPCS

-724 EFWWPFIAGAQLV
+724 EFWWPFIAGARLV

-747 QAMQQFFARYGV
+747 QAMQQFFAHYGV

-829 PACGSELAAVTGS
+829 PACGPELAAVTGS

-908 TGDVARWLTNG
+908 TGDVARWLANG

-1051 ATAFS
+1051 AAAFS

-1089 QLARQVTPGQVMVAS
+1089 QLARQLTPGQVMVAS

-1117 SDEQARR
+1117 SDEQAQR

-1130 LPLRESDGP
+1130 LPLRESEGP

-1192 LRTLLAQQP
+1192 LQTLLAQQP

-1252 NGLDPEVL
+1252 NGLDPAVL
-1260 AEIDREREAFLAAQQ
+1260 AEIARERETFLAAQQ
-1275 GQASGELFSAIEG
+1275 GQASGELFCAIEA

-1327 WGPWVAEL
+1327 WGPWVGEL

-1353 EAIGPVVRE
+1353 EAIGPVVKE

>member
-1 MQFSNPFDNPQG
+1 
-13 QFYILRNDQQQYSLW
+13 
-28 PAHCDLPAGWA
+28 
-39 VVCPPQS
+39 
-46 AEACNAWLAANWST
+46 
-60 LTPPIM
+60 
-66 RHKELTMTTR
+66 MTTR
-76 LPLVAAQPGIWMAE
+76 LPLVAAQSGIWMAE

-105 ELRGALDPALLGK
+105 ELRGNLDPALLGR
-118 AIVAGLQQADTL
+118 AIVSGLAQADTL
-130 SLRFEEE
+130 SMRFCEDN
-137 EGEVWQWVAADRTF
+137 GEAWQWVDEHRTF
-151 GEPSIIDLRTA
+151 AEPDSHDLRDA
-162 PDPHRAA
+162 HDPHAA
-169 TERMQADL
+169 ALALMQADL
-177 AQDLRVDGGN
+177 GQNLRVDGGN
-187 PLVCHQLLRVGDD
+187 PLVCHQLMRVADD
-200 RWYWYQR
+200 CWYWYQR

-233 RGEATPESP
+233 RGEETPESP

-247 EVVDEY
+247 EVVEEY
-253 QRYAGSEAWQ
+253 QHYYGSDAWL
-263 RDKAFWQAQR
+263 RDKQFWMEQR
-273 QALPAPASLSA
+273 KALPSPASLSS
-284 APLGGRA
+284 APLAGRA
-291 AGSDI
+291 TSTDI
-296 WRMKLEMNADAFR
+296 WRLKLDVDAGLFS
-309 RLAGYAPQ
+309 RLATSLPQ
-317 CQPADLALAL
+317 CQRADLALAL
-327 TTLWLGRLCNRMDYA
+327 TTLWLGRLCSRMDYA

-354 ALTSTGPVLNV
+354 ALTASGPVLNV

-370 HIDAQETLADLAM
+370 HIDAQETLADLAL
-383 RLAAQLKK
+383 RLSAQLKK

-422 VKVFDYQLD
+422 VKVFDYILD
-431 IDGVQALTH
+431 IDGVEAVTH

-449 LELALFPDETGGLS
+449 LELALFPDESGGLS
-463 LEILANKARYDEAEL
+463 LEVLANKARYDEATL
-478 RRHVARLTALLAQF
+478 RNHVARLSALLAQF

-503 EMLSADE
+503 DMLSGDE
-510 LARLAAVN
+510 TEQLAQVN
-518 DTAVPLPAT
+518 NTGVALPVT
-527 TLSALVAD
+527 TLSALVA
-535 RARKTPDAPAL
+535 AQAEKTPDAPAL

-561 VVALAQLLRQ
+561 VVALAQLLRE
-571 RGVKPGESVAVA
+571 RGVKPGDSVAVA

-591 LALHSIVEA
+591 LALHGIVEA

-624 PSLLITSADQLARF
+624 PTLLITAEDQLARF
-638 SDIPGLESLCYQQ
+638 SDIPGLDSLCYQQ
-651 PLAAGDDAPLALSKP
+651 PLPAGDAAPLALSQA

-697 WMQDRY
+697 WMQNHY
-703 PLSAQDVVAQKTPCS
+703 PLSADDVVAQKTPCS

-724 EFWWPFIAGAQLV
+724 EFWWPFITGARLV

-747 QAMQQFFARYGV
+747 LAMQQFFARYGV

-770 AFVASLDAD
+770 AFVASLDD
-779 SVAAC
+779 DNVATC
-784 RTLRR
+784 RTLKR
-789 VFCSGEALPTELCR
+789 VFCSGEALPTGLCR
-803 EWERLT
+803 EWEALT

-829 PACGSELAAVTGS
+829 PACGAELAAVTGS

-858 DAAMRPVPPGVAGD
+858 DASMRPVPPGVAGD

-894 FIADPFAPGERMYR
+894 FIADPYAAGERMYR
-908 TGDVARWLTNG
+908 TGDVARWLENG

-954 QAVSHAC
+954 QAVANAC

-979 LVSDSGLPLDTAA
+979 LVSESGLPLDTGM

-1007 VVLMQLAELPLSANG
+1007 VVLIQLAELPLSANG

-1030 LPTLGGER
+1030 LPTLGNEQR
-1038 SGRPPEPGMETLV
+1038 GRPPEPGIETTV
-1051 ATAFS
+1051 AQAFS
-1056 QLLGCEVNDID
+1056 QLLGCEVNDIE

-1078 LAMRLAAQLSR
+1078 LAMRLAAQLGR
-1089 QLARQVTPGQVMVAS
+1089 ELDRQVTPGQVMVAS
-1104 TVGKLSALLAADL
+1104 TVGKLSALLASDL
-1117 SDEQARR
+1117 SDEQAQR
-1124 LGLDTL
+1124 LGFDAI
-1130 LPLRESDGP
+1130 LPLRVSDGP

-1169 IQSPRPQGPMAS
+1169 IQSPRPEGPMMR
-1181 AASLDEVCEHH
+1181 AASLDEVCEQH
-1192 LRTLLAQQP
+1192 LQTLLAQQP

-1275 GQASGELFSAIEG
+1275 GQASGELFSVIEG

-1317 RQAGMDPQVV
+1317 RQEGMDPQVV
-1327 WGPWVAEL
+1327 WGPWVGEL

-1344 VDIISPQAF
+1344 VEIISPQAF
-1353 EAIGPVVRE
+1353 ESIGPVVRE

>member
-1 MQFSNPFDNPQG
+1 
-13 QFYILRNDQQQYSLW
+13 
-28 PAHCDLPAGWA
+28 
-39 VVCPPQS
+39 
-46 AEACNAWLAANWST
+46 
-60 LTPPIM
+60 
-66 RHKELTMTTR
+66 MTTR

-105 ELRGALDPALLGK
+105 ELRGALDPTLLGK
-118 AIVAGLQQADTL
+118 SIVAGLQQADTL

-137 EGEVWQWVAADRTF
+137 EGEVWQWLAADRTF
-151 GEPSIIDLRTA
+151 AEPSIIDLRTA

-309 RLAGYAPQ
+309 RLASHAPQ

-370 HIDAQETLADLAM
+370 HIDARETLADLAM
-383 RLAAQLKK
+383 RLAGQLKK

-431 IDGVQALTH
+431 IDGVEAVTH

-478 RRHVARLTALLAQF
+478 RRHMARLTALLAQF

-518 DTAVPLPAT
+518 DTVVPLPAT

-535 RARKTPDAPAL
+535 QARKTPDAPAL
-546 ADAHWQFSYREMRQQ
+546 ADARWQFSYREMRQQ

-571 RGVKPGESVAVA
+571 RGVKPGDSVAVA

-591 LALHSIVEA
+591 LALHGIVEA

-624 PSLLITSADQLARF
+624 PSLLIATEDQLARF

-651 PLAAGDDAPLALSKP
+651 PLAAGDDAPLAVSKP

-703 PLSAQDVVAQKTPCS
+703 PLSADDVVAQKTPCS

-809 GAPLHN
+809 GALLHN

-947 SALPDVA
+947 SALPDVG

-1051 ATAFS
+1051 AAAFS

-1089 QLARQVTPGQVMVAS
+1089 QLARQVTPGQGMVAS

-1117 SDEQARR
+1117 SDEQAQR

-1192 LRTLLAQQP
+1192 LQTLLAQQP

-1317 RQAGMDPQVV
+1317 RQEGMDPQVV
-1327 WGPWVAEL
+1327 WGPWVGEL

>member
-1 MQFSNPFDNPQG
+1 
-13 QFYILRNDQQQYSLW
+13 
-28 PAHCDLPAGWA
+28 
-39 VVCPPQS
+39 
-46 AEACNAWLAANWST
+46 
-60 LTPPIM
+60 
-66 RHKELTMTTR
+66 MTTR

-105 ELRGALDPALLGK
+105 ELRGALDPTLLGK

-137 EGEVWQWVAADRTF
+137 EGEVWQWLAADRTF
-151 GEPSIIDLRTA
+151 AEPSIIDLRTA

-309 RLAGYAPQ
+309 RLAGHAPQ

-370 HIDAQETLADLAM
+370 HIDARETLADLAM
-383 RLAAQLKK
+383 RLAGQLKK

-431 IDGVQALTH
+431 IDGVEAVTH

-478 RRHVARLTALLAQF
+478 RRHMARLTALLAQF
-492 AADPALRCGEA
+492 AADPTLRCGEA

-535 RARKTPDAPAL
+535 QARKTPDAPAL
-546 ADAHWQFSYREMRQQ
+546 ADARWQFSYREMRQQ

-571 RGVKPGESVAVA
+571 RGVKPGDSVAVA

-591 LALHSIVEA
+591 LALHGIVEA

-624 PSLLITSADQLARF
+624 PSLLIATEDQLARF

-651 PLAAGDDAPLALSKP
+651 PLAAGDEAPLALSKP

-703 PLSAQDVVAQKTPCS
+703 PLSADDVVAQKTPCS

-779 SVAAC
+779 SIAAC

-829 PACGSELAAVTGS
+829 PACGPELAAVTGS

-908 TGDVARWLTNG
+908 TGDVARWLANG

-947 SALPDVA
+947 SALPDVG

-992 LKARLAEQLPPHMVP
+992 LKAQLAEQLPPHMVP

-1051 ATAFS
+1051 AAAFS

-1117 SDEQARR
+1117 SDEQAQR

-1192 LRTLLAQQP
+1192 LQTLLAQQP

-1317 RQAGMDPQVV
+1317 RQEGMDPQVV
-1327 WGPWVAEL
+1327 WGPWVGEL

>member
-1 MQFSNPFDNPQG
+1 
-13 QFYILRNDQQQYSLW
+13 
-28 PAHCDLPAGWA
+28 
-39 VVCPPQS
+39 
-46 AEACNAWLAANWST
+46 
-60 LTPPIM
+60 
-66 RHKELTMTTR
+66 MTTR

-130 SLRFEEE
+130 SLRFEEQ
-137 EGEVWQWVAADRTF
+137 EGEVWQWVAAERTF
-151 GEPSIIDLRTA
+151 AEPPIIDLRTT

-242 FTPFA
+242 FTSFA

-309 RLAGYAPQ
+309 RLASHAPQ

-431 IDGVQALTH
+431 IDGVEAVTH

-478 RRHVARLTALLAQF
+478 RRHMARLTALLAQF
-492 AADPALRCGEA
+492 AADPTLRCGDA

-510 LARLAAVN
+510 LTRLTAVN
-518 DTAVPLPAT
+518 DTAMPLPAT

-535 RARKTPDAPAL
+535 QARKTPDAPAL
-546 ADAHWQFSYREMRQQ
+546 ADANWQFSYREMRQQ

-571 RGVKPGESVAVA
+571 RGVKPGDSVAVA

-591 LALHSIVEA
+591 LALHGIVEA

-624 PSLLITSADQLARF
+624 PSLLIASEDQLARF

-651 PLAAGDDAPLALSKP
+651 PLAVADDAPLALSKP

-703 PLSAQDVVAQKTPCS
+703 PLSADDVVAQKTPCS

-724 EFWWPFIAGAQLV
+724 EFWWPFIAGARLV

-747 QAMQQFFARYGV
+747 QAMQQFFAHYGV

-829 PACGSELAAVTGS
+829 PACGPELAAVTGS

-908 TGDVARWLTNG
+908 TGDVARWLANG

-936 RIELGEIDRVM
+936 RIELGEIDRAM

-1007 VVLMQLAELPLSANG
+1007 VVLMQLADLPLSANG

-1051 ATAFS
+1051 AAAFS

-1089 QLARQVTPGQVMVAS
+1089 QLVRQVTPGQVMVAS

-1117 SDEQARR
+1117 SDEQAQR

-1192 LRTLLAQQP
+1192 LQTLLAQQP

-1252 NGLDPEVL
+1252 NGLDPAVL
-1260 AEIDREREAFLAAQQ
+1260 AEIAREREAFLATQQ
-1275 GQASGELFSAIEG
+1275 GQASGELFCAIEA

-1327 WGPWVAEL
+1327 WGPWVGEL

-1353 EAIGPVVRE
+1353 EAIGPVVKE

>member
-1 MQFSNPFDNPQG
+1 
-13 QFYILRNDQQQYSLW
+13 
-28 PAHCDLPAGWA
+28 
-39 VVCPPQS
+39 
-46 AEACNAWLAANWST
+46 
-60 LTPPIM
+60 
-66 RHKELTMTTR
+66 MTTR

-105 ELRGALDPALLGK
+105 ELRGALDPTLLGK

-137 EGEVWQWVAADRTF
+137 EGEVWQWLAADRTF
-151 GEPSIIDLRTA
+151 AEPSIIDLRTA

-309 RLAGYAPQ
+309 RLASHAPQ

-370 HIDAQETLADLAM
+370 HIDARETLADLAM

-431 IDGVQALTH
+431 IDGVEAVTH

-478 RRHVARLTALLAQF
+478 RRHMARLTALLAQF

-518 DTAVPLPAT
+518 DTVVPLPAT

-535 RARKTPDAPAL
+535 QARKTPDAPAL
-546 ADAHWQFSYREMRQQ
+546 ADARWQFSYREMRQQ

-571 RGVKPGESVAVA
+571 RGVKPGDSVAVA

-591 LALHSIVEA
+591 LALHGIVIA

-624 PSLLITSADQLARF
+624 PSLLITSEDQLARF

-703 PLSAQDVVAQKTPCS
+703 PLSADDVVAQKTPCS

-724 EFWWPFIAGAQLV
+724 EFWWPFIAGSQLV

-947 SALPDVA
+947 SALPDVG

-1007 VVLMQLAELPLSANG
+1007 VVLMQLADLPLSANG

-1051 ATAFS
+1051 AAAFS

-1117 SDEQARR
+1117 SDEQAQR

-1275 GQASGELFSAIEG
+1275 GQASGELFSSIEG

-1317 RQAGMDPQVV
+1317 RQEGMDPQVV
-1327 WGPWVAEL
+1327 WGPWVGEL

>member
-1 MQFSNPFDNPQG
+1 
-13 QFYILRNDQQQYSLW
+13 
-28 PAHCDLPAGWA
+28 
-39 VVCPPQS
+39 
-46 AEACNAWLAANWST
+46 
-60 LTPPIM
+60 
-66 RHKELTMTTR
+66 MTTR

-162 PDPHRAA
+162 QDPHRAA

-309 RLAGYAPQ
+309 RLAGHAPQ

-535 RARKTPDAPAL
+535 QARKTPDAPAL

-571 RGVKPGESVAVA
+571 RGVKPGDSVAVA

-591 LALHSIVEA
+591 LALHGIVEA

-666 DHTAYIIFTSGS
+666 EHTAYIIFTSGS

-703 PLSAQDVVAQKTPCS
+703 PLSADDVVAQKTPCS

-1007 VVLMQLAELPLSANG
+1007 VVLMQLADLPLSANG

>member
-1 MQFSNPFDNPQG
+1 
-13 QFYILRNDQQQYSLW
+13 
-28 PAHCDLPAGWA
+28 
-39 VVCPPQS
+39 
-46 AEACNAWLAANWST
+46 
-60 LTPPIM
+60 
-66 RHKELTMTTR
+66 MTTR

-273 QALPAPASLSA
+273 QALPSPASLSA

-309 RLAGYAPQ
+309 RLAGHAPQ

-431 IDGVQALTH
+431 IDGVQAVTH

-518 DTAVPLPAT
+518 DTVVPLPAT

-535 RARKTPDAPAL
+535 QARKTPDAPAL
-546 ADAHWQFSYREMRQQ
+546 ADARWQFSYREMRQQ

-571 RGVKPGESVAVA
+571 RGVKPGDSVAVA

-591 LALHSIVEA
+591 LALHGIVEA

-624 PSLLITSADQLARF
+624 PSLLITSEDQLARF

-979 LVSDSGLPLDTAA
+979 LVSDSGLPLDTAT

-1007 VVLMQLAELPLSANG
+1007 VVLMQLADLPLSANG

>member
-1 MQFSNPFDNPQG
+1 
-13 QFYILRNDQQQYSLW
+13 
-28 PAHCDLPAGWA
+28 
-39 VVCPPQS
+39 
-46 AEACNAWLAANWST
+46 
-60 LTPPIM
+60 
-66 RHKELTMTTR
+66 MTTR

-90 RLSTLPGAWSVAHYV
+90 RLSTQPGAWSVAHYV

-309 RLAGYAPQ
+309 RLAGHAPQ

-535 RARKTPDAPAL
+535 QARKTPDAPAL

-571 RGVKPGESVAVA
+571 RGVKPGDSVAVA

-591 LALHSIVEA
+591 LALHGIVEA

-624 PSLLITSADQLARF
+624 PSLLITSEDQLARF

-829 PACGSELAAVTGS
+829 PACGPELAAVTGS

-1007 VVLMQLAELPLSANG
+1007 VVLMQLADLPLSANG

-1335 EVFSQNCAH
+1335 EMFSQNCAH

>member
-1 MQFSNPFDNPQG
+1 
-13 QFYILRNDQQQYSLW
+13 
-28 PAHCDLPAGWA
+28 
-39 VVCPPQS
+39 
-46 AEACNAWLAANWST
+46 
-60 LTPPIM
+60 
-66 RHKELTMTTR
+66 MTTR

-105 ELRGALDPALLGK
+105 ELRGALDPTLLGK

-151 GEPSIIDLRTA
+151 AEPSIIDLRTA

-309 RLAGYAPQ
+309 RLASHAPQ

-370 HIDAQETLADLAM
+370 HIDARETLADLAM

-431 IDGVQALTH
+431 IDGVQAVTH

-478 RRHVARLTALLAQF
+478 RRHMARLTALLAQF
-492 AADPALRCGEA
+492 AADPTLRCGEA

-535 RARKTPDAPAL
+535 QARKTPDAPAL
-546 ADAHWQFSYREMRQQ
+546 ADARWQFSYREMRQQ

-571 RGVKPGESVAVA
+571 RGVKPGDSVAVA

-591 LALHSIVEA
+591 LALHGIVEA

-624 PSLLITSADQLARF
+624 PSLLIATEDQLARF

-703 PLSAQDVVAQKTPCS
+703 PLSADDVVAQKTPCS

-829 PACGSELAAVTGS
+829 PACGPELAAVTGS

-908 TGDVARWLTNG
+908 TGDVARWLANG

-947 SALPDVA
+947 SALPDVG

-1022 KLDRKALP
+1022 KLARKALP

-1051 ATAFS
+1051 AAAFS

-1117 SDEQARR
+1117 SDEQAQR

-1192 LRTLLAQQP
+1192 LQTLLAQQP

-1317 RQAGMDPQVV
+1317 RQEGMDPQVV
-1327 WGPWVAEL
+1327 WGPWVGEL

>member
-1 MQFSNPFDNPQG
+1 
-13 QFYILRNDQQQYSLW
+13 
-28 PAHCDLPAGWA
+28 
-39 VVCPPQS
+39 
-46 AEACNAWLAANWST
+46 
-60 LTPPIM
+60 
-66 RHKELTMTTR
+66 MTTR

-130 SLRFEEE
+130 SLRFEEQ
-137 EGEVWQWVAADRTF
+137 EGEVWQWVAAERTF
-151 GEPSIIDLRTA
+151 AEPPIIDLRLT

-242 FTPFA
+242 FTSFA

-309 RLAGYAPQ
+309 RLASHVPQ

-431 IDGVQALTH
+431 IDGVEAVTH

-478 RRHVARLTALLAQF
+478 RRHMARLTALLVQF
-492 AADPALRCGEA
+492 AADPTLRCGDA

-510 LARLAAVN
+510 LTRLAAVN

-535 RARKTPDAPAL
+535 QARKTPDAPAL
-546 ADAHWQFSYREMRQQ
+546 ADANWQFSYREMRQQ

-571 RGVKPGESVAVA
+571 RGVKPGDSVAVA

-591 LALHSIVEA
+591 LALHGIVEA

-624 PSLLITSADQLARF
+624 PSLLIATEDQLARF

-651 PLAAGDDAPLALSKP
+651 PLAVADDAPLALSKP
-666 DHTAYIIFTSGS
+666 EHTAYIIFTSGS

-703 PLSAQDVVAQKTPCS
+703 PLSADDVVAQKTPCS

-747 QAMQQFFARYGV
+747 QAMQQFFAHYGV

-829 PACGSELAAVTGS
+829 PACGPELAAVTGS

-908 TGDVARWLTNG
+908 TGDVARWLANG

-1007 VVLMQLAELPLSANG
+1007 VVLMQLADLPLSANG

-1038 SGRPPEPGMETLV
+1038 SGRPPEPGMETVV
-1051 ATAFS
+1051 AAAFS

-1117 SDEQARR
+1117 SDEQAQR
-1124 LGLDTL
+1124 LGLDAL

-1192 LRTLLAQQP
+1192 LQTLLAQQP

-1252 NGLDPEVL
+1252 NGLDPAVL
-1260 AEIDREREAFLAAQQ
+1260 AEIAREREAFLAAQQ
-1275 GQASGELFSAIEG
+1275 GQASGELFSAIEA

-1327 WGPWVAEL
+1327 WGPWVGEL

-1353 EAIGPVVRE
+1353 EAIGPVVKE

>member
-1 MQFSNPFDNPQG
+1 
-13 QFYILRNDQQQYSLW
+13 
-28 PAHCDLPAGWA
+28 
-39 VVCPPQS
+39 
-46 AEACNAWLAANWST
+46 
-60 LTPPIM
+60 
-66 RHKELTMTTR
+66 MTTR

-105 ELRGALDPALLGK
+105 ELRGALDTALLGK

-130 SLRFEEE
+130 SLRFEEQ
-137 EGEVWQWVAADRTF
+137 EGEVWQWVAAERTF
-151 GEPSIIDLRTA
+151 AEPPIIDLRTT

-187 PLVCHQLLRVGDD
+187 PLVCHQLLHVGDE

-242 FTPFA
+242 FTSFA

-309 RLAGYAPQ
+309 RLASHVPQ

-431 IDGVQALTH
+431 IDGVEAVTH

-478 RRHVARLTALLAQF
+478 RRHMARLTALLAQF
-492 AADPALRCGEA
+492 AADPTLRCGDA

-510 LARLAAVN
+510 LARMAAVN
-518 DTAVPLPAT
+518 DTAMPLPAT

-535 RARKTPDAPAL
+535 QARKTPDAPAL
-546 ADAHWQFSYREMRQQ
+546 ADANWQFSYREMRQQ

-571 RGVKPGESVAVA
+571 RGVKPGDSVAVA

-591 LALHSIVEA
+591 LALHGIVEA

-624 PSLLITSADQLARF
+624 PSLLIASADQLARF

-651 PLAAGDDAPLALSKP
+651 PLAVVDDAPLALSKP

-829 PACGSELAAVTGS
+829 PACGPELAAVTGS

-908 TGDVARWLTNG
+908 TGDVARWLANG

-936 RIELGEIDRVM
+936 RIELGEIDRAM

-1051 ATAFS
+1051 AAAFS

-1089 QLARQVTPGQVMVAS
+1089 QLARQLTPGQVMVAS

-1117 SDEQARR
+1117 SDEQAQR

-1130 LPLRESDGP
+1130 LPLRESEGP

-1192 LRTLLAQQP
+1192 LQTLLAQQP

-1252 NGLDPEVL
+1252 NGLDPAVL
-1260 AEIDREREAFLAAQQ
+1260 AEIAREREAFLAAQQ

-1327 WGPWVAEL
+1327 WGPWVGEL

>member
-1 MQFSNPFDNPQG
+1 
-13 QFYILRNDQQQYSLW
+13 
-28 PAHCDLPAGWA
+28 
-39 VVCPPQS
+39 
-46 AEACNAWLAANWST
+46 
-60 LTPPIM
+60 
-66 RHKELTMTTR
+66 MTTR

-105 ELRGALDPALLGK
+105 ELRGALDPTLLGK

-137 EGEVWQWVAADRTF
+137 EGEVWQWLAADRTF
-151 GEPSIIDLRTA
+151 AEPSIIDLRTA

-309 RLAGYAPQ
+309 RLASHAPQ

-370 HIDAQETLADLAM
+370 HIDARETLADLAM
-383 RLAAQLKK
+383 RLAGQLKK

-431 IDGVQALTH
+431 IDGVEAVTH

-478 RRHVARLTALLAQF
+478 RRHMARLTALLAQF

-518 DTAVPLPAT
+518 DTVVPLPAT

-535 RARKTPDAPAL
+535 QARKTPDAPAL
-546 ADAHWQFSYREMRQQ
+546 ADARWQFSYREMRQQ

-571 RGVKPGESVAVA
+571 RGVKPGDSVAVA

-591 LALHSIVEA
+591 LALHGIVEA

-624 PSLLITSADQLARF
+624 PSLLITSEDQLARF

-703 PLSAQDVVAQKTPCS
+703 PLSADDVVAQKTPCS

-829 PACGSELAAVTGS
+829 PACGPELAAVTGS

-947 SALPDVA
+947 SALPDVG

-1051 ATAFS
+1051 AAAFS

-1117 SDEQARR
+1117 SDEQAQR

-1297 TTAHSAKFDGKAT
+1297 TTAHRAKFDGKAT

-1317 RQAGMDPQVV
+1317 RQEGMDPQVV
-1327 WGPWVAEL
+1327 WGPWVGEL